1 MKAAVYELAVIYQVG
16 DDDAPAKVAK
26 LISQAGGEICQET
39 TWEERQLAYPIKK
52 QGRGIYSFYQLNLP
66 GAAISQL
73 ENSLNITDGVLRH
86 LITKIDHRGQAQ
98 AAAVAA
104 RQAERQPAADGD
116 KDEAKTEAAE
126 DQKP

>member
-1 MKAAVYELAVIYQVG
+1 MKVAVYELAVIYQVG

-26 LISQAGGEICQET
+26 LISQTGGEICQET

-52 QGRGIYSFYQLNLP
+52 QARGIYSFYQLNLP

-86 LITKIDHRGQAQ
+86 LITKIDHRGQAR
-98 AAAVAA
+98 AAAVAT
-104 RQAERQPAADGD
+104 RQAERQPATDSD